1 MEKCSKLSLEDLNKY
16 RTEDGFIDMDAFFRD
31 NDVEVQ
37 REMVGT
43 KEREKDWLQLS
54 DCRVLLKTE
63 NENIDDGKHTGA
75 IYAELIVS
83 KLAKQAGL
91 DFARSDIII
100 YKGKKGILSRD
111 VKKKGESFKTL
122 RDYIGDDDKVVSGYE
137 DKTDIEFVYDNFF
150 EALKQSGISKDN
162 IKSVINDFNKEL
174 IFDIFCMSTD
184 NHTENIGFIESL
196 DEDGNKH
203 IALSPLFDRENS
215 LSLDIDFDTMKK
227 ISKDIL
233 KTSTVAN
240 MQESKISVI
249 PEQEQEQEDEDLGLS
264 DFLLGLKKQV
274 NSSMSVDGESQ
285 EKLWELNID
294 YLTEY
299 PNVEDYIE
307 NSCMKLDINRAIE
320 DVQKDIGTKLPVEVI
335 DMASNIF
342 EERKQQISY
351 YLGLDL
357 NFEESEQERINPIGK
372 DKSDGPYLI

>member
-1 MEKCSKLSLEDLNKY
+1 MEKCSKLSLKDLNKY
-16 RTEDGFIDMDAFFRD
+16 RTKDGFIDMDAFFRE

-43 KEREKDWLQLS
+43 KQREKDWLQLS
-54 DCRVLLKTE
+54 DSRVLLKTE
-63 NENIDDGKHTGA
+63 NENIDDGKHTGS

-91 DFARSDIII
+91 DFAHSDIII

-122 RDYIGDDDKVVSGYE
+122 RDYIGDDDKVVPGYD

-150 EALKQSGISKDN
+150 KALKQSGISNEN
-162 IKSVINDFNKEL
+162 IKSVITNFNKE
-174 IFDIFCMSTD
+174 IVFDIFCMSTD
-184 NHTENIGFIESL
+184 NHTENIGFIENI

-203 IALSPLFDRENS
+203 IALAPLFDRENA

-249 PEQEQEQEDEDLGLS
+249 PKQEQEDEELEFS

-274 NSSMSVDGESQ
+274 NSSMSVDSESQ

-307 NSCMKLDINRAIE
+307 NSCMKLDINKAIE
-320 DVQKDIGTKLPVEVI
+320 DVQRDIGVKLPVEVV

-357 NFEESEQERINPIGK
+357 TFDEIDQEKINTY
-372 DKSDGPYLI
+372 DKEKNNDQYLF